1 MSTALVTG
9 ASGFIGSHL
18 VRGLVRE
25 GLAVHALCR
34 AGSDLS
40 RLRDVMPRLRIHEAD
55 VLDFE
60 GLVAAIR
67 SARPDYVFHLGGAS
81 VIAGAA
87 PVAKDLVEVNLL
99 GTVNLLDAC
108 ESVDYRCLVQTGD
121 AFEYGLQTGPLQES
135 DVCRPDTL
143 HGITRLGA
151 TLYAQARARNLGR
164 PIVTLRLFSVYGPCD
179 HPRRLVPRVIA
190 GALAGTPIA
199 LSRPEIARD
208 WVYVE
213 DIVELYMEASRM
225 PARLAGGVFNAGS
238 GRASCIADVVE
249 TVLRLTGSRA
259 EARWGAF
266 PVAAHDAGC
275 WVADMRQTF
284 DTFAWRPR
292 ISLEQG
298 LEKTI
303 AAVRHE

>member
-18 VRGLVRE
+18 VRRLVRE

-40 RLRDVMPRLRIHEAD
+40 RLQDVMPRLRIHEAD

-81 VIAGAA
+81 VVAGAA

-121 AFEYGLQTGPLQES
+121 AFEYGLKTGPLKES

-164 PIVTLRLFSVYGPCD
+164 PIVTLRLFSVYGPRD

-208 WVYVE
+208 WVYVD
-213 DIVELYMEASRM
+213 DIVDLYMEASRM

-238 GRASCIADVVE
+238 GRSSCIADVVE
-249 TVLRLTGSRA
+249 TVLRLTGSNA

-266 PVAAHDAGC
+266 PTAAHDAGC

-284 DTFAWRPR
+284 DAFVWRPR
-292 ISLEQG
+292 IALEEG
-298 LEKTI
+298 LERTI

>member
-40 RLRDVMPRLRIHEAD
+40 RLWDVMPRLRIHEAD

-81 VIAGAA
+81 VVAGAA

-121 AFEYGLQTGPLQES
+121 AFEYGLKTGPLKES

-213 DIVELYMEASRM
+213 DIVDLYMEASRM

-249 TVLRLTGSRA
+249 TVFRLTGSRG

-292 ISLEQG
+292 ISLEEG
-298 LEKTI
+298 LERTI
-303 AAVRHE
+303 AAVRHQ

>member
-1 MSTALVTG
+1 L
-9 ASGFIGSHL
+9 
-18 VRGLVRE
+18 
-25 GLAVHALCR
+25 
-34 AGSDLS
+34 
-40 RLRDVMPRLRIHEAD
+40 
-55 VLDFE
+55 
-60 GLVAAIR
+60 
-67 SARPDYVFHLGGAS
+67 
-81 VIAGAA
+81 
-87 PVAKDLVEVNLL
+87 K
-99 GTVNLLDAC
+99 
-108 ESVDYRCLVQTGD
+108 
-121 AFEYGLQTGPLQES
+121 TGPLKES

-164 PIVTLRLFSVYGPCD
+164 PIVTLRLFSVYGPRD

-208 WVYVE
+208 WVYVD
-213 DIVELYMEASRM
+213 DIVDLYMEASRM

-266 PVAAHDAGC
+266 PAAAHDAGC

-284 DTFAWRPR
+284 DAFVWRPR
-292 ISLEQG
+292 IALEEG
-298 LEKTI
+298 LERAI